1 MELLIA
7 LTLFQHLIDGFHD
20 RDLRSLVA
28 DLLGVTSSTAEPD
41 DLRSAPVEVER
52 PDVPAPLTNRSFV
65 TTYGWKSARLFSRL
79 EARVF
84 RPAMAAFTSNEK
96 VQPFPLRRALYRG

>member
-28 DLLGVTSSTAEPD
+28 DLLGVTTEQYS
-41 DLRSAPVEVER
+41 R
-52 PDVPAPLTNRSFV
+52 
-65 TTYGWKSARLFSRL
+65 AR
-79 EARVF
+79 
-84 RPAMAAFTSNEK
+84 
-96 VQPFPLRRALYRG
+96 